1 MTKLIFLSIGILCL
15 GACSDKI
22 SKQDLKQLQ
31 PLVVDCVMT
40 TSSES
45 GGRSIEVISD
55 ATTRRMASVAL
66 SVAKQSWTEIN
77 LAGGKA
83 YNLSV
88 TLSGSSYGCD
98 FVSSSQDSWEISA
111 VYKDDIQIFSQ

>member
-1 MTKLIFLSIGILCL
+1 
-15 GACSDKI
+15 
-22 SKQDLKQLQ
+22 
-31 PLVVDCVMT
+31 
-40 TSSES
+40 
-45 GGRSIEVISD
+45 
-55 ATTRRMASVAL
+55 MASVAL

-98 FVSSSQDSWEISA
+98 FVSSSHESWEISA